1 MSSQSKVQSLISDL
15 DAAIKH
21 RARIGAEICISS
33 PKMLIKLY
41 EDALDEEGV
50 IRANLAVAI
59 QQEKSLQLAAA
70 CMK

>member
-1 MSSQSKVQSLISDL
+1 MSSQSKVQSLSDL

-41 EDALDEEGV
+41 EDAL
-50 IRANLAVAI
+50 
-59 QQEKSLQLAAA
+59 
-70 CMK
+70 